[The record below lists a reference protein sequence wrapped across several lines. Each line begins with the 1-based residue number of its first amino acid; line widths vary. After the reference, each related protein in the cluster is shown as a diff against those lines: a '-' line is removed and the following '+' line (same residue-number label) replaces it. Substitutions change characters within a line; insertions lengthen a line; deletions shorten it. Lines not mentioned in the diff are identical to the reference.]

1 MDYRCRSEEFCI
13 NKSHIPIGCGKCEHL
28 ITVKFVASPTKDV
41 PTLTH
46 DTDIFGVL
54 DVLEEPQSEQAKRY
68 NEGKPQWSLVH
79 YKSLEPMVRVL
90 EFGCEK
96 YDRDNW
102 KKGMPTYKI
111 LESMQRHLAALMD
124 GEQFDSETGISHM
137 GHIQCN
143 AMFYNYNTK
152 NGEIEGEI

>member
-1 MDYRCRSEEFCI
+1 ME
-13 NKSHIPIGCGKCEHL
+13 
-28 ITVKFVASPTKDV
+28 
-41 PTLTH
+41 
-46 DTDIFGVL
+46 
-54 DVLEEPQSEQAKRY
+54 QEQAKRY

-102 KKGMPTYKI
+102 KKGMPTNKI

-143 AMFYNYNTK
+143 AMFYNYHTK
-152 NGEIEGEI
+152 NGEIESKI

>member
-1 MDYRCRSEEFCI
+1 MDYRCKSEDFCVD
-13 NKSHIPIGCGKCEHL
+13 KSVPSSKCGKCEHL
-28 ITVKFVASPTKDV
+28 ISVKFVASPTKDV
-41 PTLTH
+41 P
-46 DTDIFGVL
+46 IFEGG
-54 DVLEEPQSEQAKRY
+54 LESLAAFVPNVFEKPEQAKRY
-68 NEGKPQWSLVH
+68 NEGKPQWSLVN

-102 KKGMPTYKI
+102 KKGMPTHKI

-137 GHIQCN
+137 GHIQAN
-143 AMFYNYNTK
+143 AMFYNYHTK
-152 NGEIEGEI
+152 NGEIESEI

>member
-1 MDYRCRSEEFCI
+1 MDYKCRSEEFCVD
-13 NKSHIPIGCGKCEHL
+13 KSVPSSKCGKCEHL
-28 ITVKFVASPTKDV
+28 ISVKFVASPTKDV

-54 DVLEEPQSEQAKRY
+54 DVLEKPQPEQAKRY
-68 NEGKPQWSLVH
+68 NEGKPQWSLVN
-79 YKSLEPMVRVL
+79 YKSLEPMGRVL

-102 KKGMPTYKI
+102 KKGMPTHKI

-137 GHIQCN
+137 GHIQAN
-143 AMFYNYNTK
+143 AMFYNYHTK